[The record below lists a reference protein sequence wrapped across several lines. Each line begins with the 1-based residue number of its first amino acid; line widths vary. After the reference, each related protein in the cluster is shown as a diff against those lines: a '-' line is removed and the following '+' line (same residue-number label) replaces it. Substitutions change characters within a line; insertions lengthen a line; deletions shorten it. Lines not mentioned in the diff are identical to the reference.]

1 MPFFSYLLAM
11 QFIYFITRRFLS
23 ARRKERGVS
32 IFSAIA
38 ASGIALG
45 VATLIIALSVLNG
58 FQQLLTDKLM
68 SLDSHIQLRAISNV
82 KLPPSTDIVIW
93 MYKFLGNDCN
103 QVKPFIEKL
112 VIAGNAGMKE
122 GIMVKGVPSDYFSN
136 KTNINCVEG
145 TLTPYWSDCIV
156 LSKTLAGKLF
166 AKVGSTITVFALKNN
181 KMPSEENPPIIL
193 RLKVTGIYE
202 SGIAKYDE
210 NYSFI
215 SIETASRLFG
225 YTRGEANGFEIKL
238 NSLAHVEKL
247 TSALQN
253 DRTLPYS
260 ARSIYEIHAPIFTWI
275 ELQKK
280 PIPIVLGLIVLV
292 AVFNIISVTLMIV
305 LEKSKAVGVL
315 RILGTRSGVIGQIFL
330 GQGIWLAVTGII
342 IGNILALVLSY
353 IQLQFNVITLP
364 ASIYF
369 TSKVPLLLR
378 LDTFLLVSGVAFI
391 FSLLVSVLPGYIASK
406 ISPLTAIRF
415 N

>member
-1 MPFFSYLLAM
+1 M

-58 FQQLLTDKLM
+58 FQQLLSDKLM
-68 SLDSHIQLRAISNV
+68 SLDSHIQLRAVQNV
-82 KLPPSTDIVIW
+82 KLPPSTDIVIR
-93 MYKFLGNDCN
+93 MYKTLGNDCY

-122 GIMVKGVPSDYFSN
+122 GIMVKGVSSDYFTGKS
-136 KTNINCVEG
+136 NINCVEG

-166 AKVGSTITVFALKNN
+166 AKVGNTVTVFALKNN
-181 KMPSEENPPIIL
+181 QMPSETNPPIIM

-210 NYSFI
+210 NFSFV
-215 SIETASRLFG
+215 SMETASKMFG

-238 NSLAHVEKL
+238 NSLDRVEKL
-247 TSALQN
+247 TASLQN

-305 LEKSKAVGVL
+305 LEKSRAVGVL

-330 GQGIWLAVTGII
+330 GQGLWLAVTGII
-342 IGNILALVLSY
+342 AGNILALVLSY

-369 TSKVPLLLR
+369 TSKVPLLLKP
-378 LDTFLLVSGVAFI
+378 DTFFLVSVVAFV

>member
-1 MPFFSYLLAM
+1 
-11 QFIYFITRRFLS
+11 
-23 ARRKERGVS
+23 
-32 IFSAIA
+32 
-38 ASGIALG
+38 
-45 VATLIIALSVLNG
+45 
-58 FQQLLTDKLM
+58 
-68 SLDSHIQLRAISNV
+68 
-82 KLPPSTDIVIW
+82 
-93 MYKFLGNDCN
+93 
-103 QVKPFIEKL
+103 
-112 VIAGNAGMKE
+112 
-122 GIMVKGVPSDYFSN
+122 
-136 KTNINCVEG
+136 
-145 TLTPYWSDCIV
+145 
-156 LSKTLAGKLF
+156 LSKAIAGKLF
-166 AKVGSTITVFALKNN
+166 AGVGSTVTIFALKNN
-181 KMPSEENPPIIL
+181 QMPSEENPPIII

-210 NYSFI
+210 NYSFV
-215 SIETASRLFG
+215 SIETASRLLG

-238 NSLAHVEKL
+238 NSLTHVEQL
-247 TSALQN
+247 TATLQ
-253 DRTLPYS
+253 DDKSLPYS

-305 LEKSKAVGVL
+305 LEKSKTIGTL
-315 RILGTRSGVIGQIFL
+315 RILGMRSNAIGQIFL

-342 IGNILALVLSY
+342 AGNILALVLSY

-378 LDTFLLVSGVAFI
+378 LDTFLYVSGGAFV

-406 ISPLTAIRF
+406 ISPLTTIRF